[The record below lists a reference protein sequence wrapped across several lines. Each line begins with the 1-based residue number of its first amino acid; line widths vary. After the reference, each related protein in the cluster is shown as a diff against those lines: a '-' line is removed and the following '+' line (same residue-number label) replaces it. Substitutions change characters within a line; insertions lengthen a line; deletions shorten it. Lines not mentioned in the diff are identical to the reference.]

1 MDISG
6 RPSRR
11 IGLLSRSIF
20 KLVGADEPTLRLC
33 SDKDLD
39 TLRMQ
44 GLLLVGQ
51 VGFEAVV
58 LSVAAHQVLASDDD
72 IHFALIAGAIA
83 VAVLI
88 GLIDSYVFLRGG
100 VFEEGISQ
108 LRRAGLDLN
117 ERTAAKVQRWIAV
130 AIRLLFSVALALLIG
145 CFAGLGLFKADI
157 RAEGDRQW
165 QQLNSTR
172 IAEAK
177 LQVDG
182 EIKRATDTVES
193 EQAHVVS
200 LQKSLTAM
208 REGAVNPAAN
218 DVSVQAQ
225 QQELNQLSAEKSRR
239 EAELVSAQ
247 TFASNELAGTKGS
260 SSNTGVSG
268 RGPVRVAA
276 EERVRSA
283 TANLAAADRAL
294 ADARARLDDL
304 RKQTASTDGDRSR
317 QAQSQ
322 LQPLEAELKDATA
335 QLGTERETLTK
346 LTANREENIR
356 ATVEAAPDHVAR
368 DQGLIGQL
376 KALRRIAQDPE
387 IATVIILIDVVSFML
402 ELACV
407 SGKIMSPIPTTFS
420 ALTVR
425 DSYMRVTRI
434 VDGMMV
440 ELDRGPNPE
449 ADGPDILTRA
459 ANDNDLDHGLRAAPG
474 TYPVHPGVPTPP
486 KRPRGR
492 PRKPRPSGLN

>member
-1 MDISG
+1 MNMTG
-6 RPSRR
+6 KPVRR
-11 IGLLSRSIF
+11 IGPISNLLF

-51 VGFEAVV
+51 VAFEAVV

-108 LRRAGLDLN
+108 LRLAGLDLN
-117 ERTAAKVQRWIAV
+117 ERTAAKIQRAIAL

-165 QQLNSTR
+165 QQQNSTR
-172 IAEAK
+172 IEEAK

-182 EIKRATDTVES
+182 EIRRATDTVKS
-193 EQAHVVS
+193 EEAHVAS
-200 LQKSLTAM
+200 LQKSLTTM
-208 REGAVNPAAN
+208 RDGAVNPAAN

-225 QQELNQLSAEKSRR
+225 QQELNQLLAEKSRR

-247 TFASNELAGTKGS
+247 TFSSNELAGAVGNP
-260 SSNTGVSG
+260 SNTGQRG
-268 RGPVRVAA
+268 RGPVRIAA
-276 EERVRSA
+276 EERLKSA
-283 TANLAAADRAL
+283 TANLAAADHAL

-335 QLGTERETLTK
+335 QLGTEREALTK

-376 KALRRIAQDPE
+376 KTLRRIAQDPE

-407 SGKIMSPIPTTFS
+407 MGKIMSPIPTSFS

-440 ELDRGPNPE
+440 ELDRGPDPE
-449 ADGPDILTRA
+449 ADGPDILFRP
-459 ANDNDLDHGLRAAPG
+459 ANDNHGLRAP
-474 TYPVHPGVPTPP
+474 PGVNPDRPVIPPPT

-492 PRKPRPSGLN
+492 PRKPRPEGLN

>member
-1 MDISG
+1 MDMSG
-6 RPSRR
+6 TPSRR
-11 IGLLSRSIF
+11 IGPISNLLF

-51 VGFEAVV
+51 VVFEAVV

-108 LRRAGLDLN
+108 LRLAGLDLN
-117 ERTAAKVQRWIAV
+117 ERTAAKIQRAIAL

-165 QQLNSTR
+165 QQQNSTR
-172 IAEAK
+172 IEEAK
-177 LQVDG
+177 LQIDG
-182 EIKRATDTVES
+182 EIRRATDAVES
-193 EQAHVVS
+193 EEAHVAS
-200 LQKSLTAM
+200 LQKSLTTM

-225 QQELNQLSAEKSRR
+225 QQELNQLLAEKSRR
-239 EAELVSAQ
+239 EAELVAAQ
-247 TFASNELAGTKGS
+247 TFASNEMAGAVGN
-260 SSNTGVSG
+260 SSNTGQRG
-268 RGPVRVAA
+268 RGPVRIAA
-276 EERVRSA
+276 EERLKSA
-283 TANLAAADRAL
+283 TANLAAADHAL

-322 LQPLEAELKDATA
+322 LQPLEAELKEATA
-335 QLGTERETLTK
+335 RLGSQRETLTK
-346 LTANREENIR
+346 LTGNREGDIR
-356 ATVEAAPDHVAR
+356 AKVEAAPDYVGR

-376 KALRRIAQDPE
+376 KALRQIAKDPE
-387 IATVIILIDVVSFML
+387 IATVIFLIDFVTFML
-402 ELACV
+402 EMACV
-407 SGKIMSPIPTTFS
+407 MGKIMSPIPTSFS
-420 ALTVR
+420 ALTAR
-425 DSYMRVTRI
+425 DIFMRLTRI
-434 VDGMMV
+434 VDGMMA
-440 ELDRGPNPE
+440 ELDRGPDPD
-449 ADGPDILTRA
+449 ADGPDVSGGP
-459 ANDNDLDHGLRAAPG
+459 ANDNNLDHGFRAPPG
-474 TYPVHPGVPTPP
+474 INPDRPVIPP
-486 KRPRGR
+486 PAKRPRGR
-492 PRKPRPSGLN
+492 PRKPRPEDLN